1 MKNKMA
7 DGEKISFWELLDEYA
22 SIEIPVIQRDYAQG
36 RTSKEVSD
44 IRNNFIMSIRES
56 LVNKSLLDLNFV
68 YGSTDDDVFIPID
81 GQQRLTTLFLV
92 HLYLLIVTGKDL
104 SKKSY
109 KRIKRFRYKTR
120 TIK

>member
-1 MKNKMA
+1 MA
-7 DGEKISFWELLDEYA
+7 DGEKISFWELLDEYV

-92 HLYLLIVTGKDL
+92 HLYLLIVTGKEM
-104 SKKSY
+104 
-109 KRIKRFRYKTR
+109 
-120 TIK
+120 